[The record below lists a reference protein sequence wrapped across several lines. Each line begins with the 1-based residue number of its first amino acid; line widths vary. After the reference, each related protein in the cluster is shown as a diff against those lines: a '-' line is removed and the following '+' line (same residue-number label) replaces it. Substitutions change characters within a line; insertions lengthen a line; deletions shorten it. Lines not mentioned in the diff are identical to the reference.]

1 MEKRVSSS
9 MILVLEERVVEL
21 DEEYVVEEELQDD
34 EIWV

>member
-1 MEKRVSSS
+1 

-34 EIWV
+34 EIWD